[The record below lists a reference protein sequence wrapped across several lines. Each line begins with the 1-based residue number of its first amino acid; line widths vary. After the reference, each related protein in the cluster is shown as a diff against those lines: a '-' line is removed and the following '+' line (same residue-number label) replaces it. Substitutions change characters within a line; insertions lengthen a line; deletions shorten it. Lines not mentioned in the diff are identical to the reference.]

1 MIIKAGTHSSIRM
14 PKLLGPED
22 IKYSVKFTESC
33 RYFIREDQS
42 DINKLFGIGYFPH
55 HKYHSARFG
64 WRYDI
69 SSGKIEVLGYV
80 RVDGK
85 KSWKSLGLYYIGK
98 TYEFSLRRP
107 NPHKKW
113 YCNEHVFCS
122 YMPNWDDFRTI
133 TMVSN
138 PKPKGYLLGPYFGG
152 NQKAPHDI
160 IIEMERI
167 ITK

>member
-14 PKLLGPED
+14 PKLLGPEE
-22 IKYSVKFTESC
+22 IKYNIKFTESC

-55 HKYHSARFG
+55 HKYHSDRFG

-69 SSGKIEVLGYV
+69 SSGQIEVLAYV
-80 RVDGK
+80 RLNGK
-85 KSWKSLGLYYIGK
+85 KNWKSLGLYYIGT
-98 TYEFSLRRP
+98 TYVFSLNRP

-113 YCNEHVFCS
+113 YCNETFFATHL
-122 YMPNWDDFRTI
+122 PNFNDFRSIST
-133 TMVSN
+133 TSY
-138 PKPKGYLLGPYFGG
+138 PKPYGYLLGPYFGG

-160 IIEMERI
+160 EIIMERVI
-167 ITK
+167 Q